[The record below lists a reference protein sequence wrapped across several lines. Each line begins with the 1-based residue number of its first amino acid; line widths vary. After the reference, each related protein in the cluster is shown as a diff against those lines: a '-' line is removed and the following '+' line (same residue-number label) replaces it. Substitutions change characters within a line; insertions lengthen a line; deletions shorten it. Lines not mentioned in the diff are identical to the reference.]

1 MLKLGLVIAL
11 AGPMLIGTPV
21 IPTDAT
27 AVACS
32 GEKQKLGICTENHQ
46 DHVDIEGER
55 RVPQVPRLPQQFI
68 EPPPSWHQNGAPP
81 LAPRPPGEN
90 PYEGLECTIEAWQ
103 ERGDRCIIPKT
114 PRTEETEPE
123 QEEEAAPEV
132 PVIPTITER
141 DVLTFAPAPPA
152 VTTEP
157 NGVALVGM
165 PMNVVAPA
173 QQHVSGGSLFELP
186 VTITFTPARF
196 SYDFGDGTVETTDS
210 GGSTWQQLGLPQ
222 FSATP
227 TSHAFGA
234 RGQYT
239 LTVSVGYT
247 AIVDFGEWGVYPVEG
262 LVTSTA
268 PGSSVRVV
276 EAHTALVEKSCTE
289 NPAGPGC

>member
-1 MLKLGLVIAL
+1 MLKLGLAMAL
-11 AGPMLIGTPV
+11 ATSAFIATPLV
-21 IPTDAT
+21 PPNA
-27 AVACS
+27 APVACS
-32 GEKQKLGICTENHQ
+32 GEKQKLGICTENRQ

-55 RVPQVPRLPQQFI
+55 RVPQVPRPPQQFI

-81 LAPRPPGEN
+81 LAPRSPGPN
-90 PYEGLECTIEAWQ
+90 PYEGLECTIEAWE
-103 ERGDRCIIPKT
+103 ERGDRCIVPKT
-114 PRTEETEPE
+114 PLPEEPE
-123 QEEEAAPEV
+123 PEEEEAAPEA

-141 DVLTFAPAPPA
+141 DVLTFAPAPPP

-157 NGVALVGM
+157 NGIAVVGM

-227 TSHAFGA
+227 TSHAYGA
-234 RGQYT
+234 RGQYL
-239 LTVSVGYT
+239 LTVSVAYT
-247 AIVDFGEWGVYPVEG
+247 AVVDFGVWGVYPVEG

-268 PGSSVRVV
+268 PGASVRVV
-276 EAHTALVEKSCTE
+276 EAHTALVEKSCVE